1 MAFVEWKDSY
11 SVGLPEIDQQH
22 RILIEIINRLHDVM
36 RTGSAHAK
44 IVRVVDEL
52 LEYTNTHFGYEERIM
67 AAAGYRQAP
76 EHARKHRAMVAQ
88 VEAFAQRVRAS
99 RASTP
104 LHLMEFLK
112 GWLTNHILS
121 TDMDYRESVMAMA
134 KARG

>member
-1 MAFVEWKDSY
+1 MAFVEWKESY

-22 RILIEIINRLHDVM
+22 RILIDIINRLHDAM
-36 RTGSAHAK
+36 RTGSTHAK
-44 IVRVVDEL
+44 IVRVVKEL
-52 LEYTNTHFGYEERIM
+52 LEYTNTHFGFEERMM
-67 AAAGYRQAP
+67 AAAGYRHVP

-88 VEAFAQRVRAS
+88 VEAFAEGVRAS

-121 TDMDYRESVMAMA
+121 TDMDYRESMLALA